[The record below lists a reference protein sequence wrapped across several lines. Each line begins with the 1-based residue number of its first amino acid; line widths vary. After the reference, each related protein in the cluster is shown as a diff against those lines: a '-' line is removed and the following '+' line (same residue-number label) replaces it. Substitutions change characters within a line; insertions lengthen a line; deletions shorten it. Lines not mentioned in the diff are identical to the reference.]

1 MSNPPAPPS
10 AAPASPSTPPAA
22 NSGIPPELDAAIIA
36 DASASPAAA

>member
-1 MSNPPAPPS
+1 MSNPPAPPT

-22 NSGIPPELDAAIIA
+22 NSGIPPELDAAK